1 MNSSYAINV
10 FKLLQLQINANITAG
25 VWNWFAYARGQ
36 MVDGLN
42 SANAYLEDSA
52 VSLLLHISRTVR

>member
-1 MNSSYAINV
+1 M
-10 FKLLQLQINANITAG
+10 KLLQLQINANITAG

-52 VSLLLHISRTVR
+52 VSLLLHCGLINP